1 MHGLYVQRPFA
12 SSLVHGT
19 KLIETRSYPIP
30 DAVLGEPVYIIE
42 TPRRGQR
49 RNGDRGMIIGRV
61 VFDSWKRYGSRDEWL
76 ADAPMHL
83 VADGDEQYGWQD
95 GKKKY
100 GWTVDAYEAWH
111 PSHYRGTGYGRVWV
125 TGCESVAL
133 IPDVRRAPR
142 S

>member
-1 MHGLYVQRPFA
+1 MHGLFVQRPFA
-12 SSLVHGT
+12 RSLVHGT

-30 DAVLGEPVYIIE
+30 DAVLGTAVYIIE
-42 TPRRGQR
+42 TPRRGHR
-49 RNGDRGMIIGRV
+49 RSGDRGMIIGRV
-61 VFDSWKRYGSRDEWL
+61 VFDSWKQYGSKDEWL

-100 GWTVDAYEAWH
+100 GWTVDAYETCVAQ
-111 PSHYRGTGYGRVWV
+111 HYAGAGYGRVWV
-125 TGCESVAL
+125 TDCVSVAL